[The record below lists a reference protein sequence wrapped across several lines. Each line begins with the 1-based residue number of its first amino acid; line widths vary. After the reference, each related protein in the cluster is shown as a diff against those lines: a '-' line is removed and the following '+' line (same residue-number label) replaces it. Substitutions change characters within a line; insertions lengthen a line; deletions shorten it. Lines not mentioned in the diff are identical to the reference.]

1 MALTGATA
9 GGLRYMAVYVTF
21 SVDPN

>member
-9 GGLRYMAVYVTF
+9 SGLRYMAVYVTF